1 MPDKSLLELV
11 MNEPKP
17 LPRKVP
23 DYMRSRGGIWY
34 WTGAM
39 VMIAFFY
46 EVATGLILFL
56 YYQPSN
62 AYASTEAILGIPYG
76 SVILT
81 THLYGAYIMI
91 ALVYVHLLRNLFVGA
106 YKKPREMQWVS
117 GVILLILTV
126 AVAYFGYSLS
136 GDVLSSDATDVARGI
151 INGFPFIG
159 SYLSLIILGNGESI
173 SLFTRYEGW
182 HIILAG
188 LILVIFAMHFFLA
201 EYNTIMPDPKKGNYK
216 VPALD
221 IEDKDYKPWYPYNLY
236 YMAQI
241 ALFTLALIFIIPSV
255 IAITPHVPALF
266 SPFPQVSAT
275 SPLASLVPPYP
286 PWFLLFVYKELDF
299 GISGTI
305 GPFWASVLF
314 IGLPL
319 VYLFAIPYIDKSETL
334 KTTKRHLYVSTG
346 VIGVIYL
353 IGLSAWGALYPGVP
367 VSNIVGLLFFV
378 IPMIIVIPIVWYI
391 SKIIESGRTKFQNS
405 WKIYVMMVIDGLLSV
420 LAGMAIYSSI
430 ASISLFSSISA
441 IILSVLLAIAGLVTY
456 ALIYGVRR
464 EHTVKKLSPKGH
476 IVFGGLFGF
485 LAVAI
490 ISMISVIPPTNSFN
504 QSLYGIGM
512 GILFLIASSFV
523 MLYRSL
529 VYNE

>member
-319 VYLFAIPYIDKSETL
+319 VYLFAIPYID
-334 KTTKRHLYVSTG
+334 
-346 VIGVIYL
+346 
-353 IGLSAWGALYPGVP
+353 
-367 VSNIVGLLFFV
+367 
-378 IPMIIVIPIVWYI
+378 
-391 SKIIESGRTKFQNS
+391 
-405 WKIYVMMVIDGLLSV
+405 
-420 LAGMAIYSSI
+420 
-430 ASISLFSSISA
+430 
-441 IILSVLLAIAGLVTY
+441 
-456 ALIYGVRR
+456 
-464 EHTVKKLSPKGH
+464 
-476 IVFGGLFGF
+476 
-485 LAVAI
+485 
-490 ISMISVIPPTNSFN
+490 
-504 QSLYGIGM
+504 
-512 GILFLIASSFV
+512 
-523 MLYRSL
+523 
-529 VYNE
+529 

>member
-182 HIILAG
+182 HI
-188 LILVIFAMHFFLA
+188 
-201 EYNTIMPDPKKGNYK
+201 
-216 VPALD
+216 
-221 IEDKDYKPWYPYNLY
+221 
-236 YMAQI
+236 
-241 ALFTLALIFIIPSV
+241 
-255 IAITPHVPALF
+255 
-266 SPFPQVSAT
+266 
-275 SPLASLVPPYP
+275 
-286 PWFLLFVYKELDF
+286 
-299 GISGTI
+299 
-305 GPFWASVLF
+305 
-314 IGLPL
+314 
-319 VYLFAIPYIDKSETL
+319 
-334 KTTKRHLYVSTG
+334 
-346 VIGVIYL
+346 
-353 IGLSAWGALYPGVP
+353 
-367 VSNIVGLLFFV
+367 
-378 IPMIIVIPIVWYI
+378 
-391 SKIIESGRTKFQNS
+391 
-405 WKIYVMMVIDGLLSV
+405 
-420 LAGMAIYSSI
+420 
-430 ASISLFSSISA
+430 
-441 IILSVLLAIAGLVTY
+441 
-456 ALIYGVRR
+456 
-464 EHTVKKLSPKGH
+464 
-476 IVFGGLFGF
+476 
-485 LAVAI
+485 
-490 ISMISVIPPTNSFN
+490 
-504 QSLYGIGM
+504 
-512 GILFLIASSFV
+512 
-523 MLYRSL
+523 
-529 VYNE
+529 

>member
-1 MPDKSLLELV
+1 MEDKGLLEKI
-11 MNEPKP
+11 MNEPQP
-17 LPRKVP
+17 LPRRVP
-23 DYMRSRGGIWY
+23 DYMRGKGGIWY

-46 EVATGLILFL
+46 EVVTGLILFL
-56 YYQPSN
+56 YYEPSN
-62 AYASTEAILGIPYG
+62 AYASTEAILTIPYG

-117 GVILLILTV
+117 GIILLFLTV

-136 GDVLSSDATDVARGI
+136 GDVLSSDAIDVARGI
-151 INGFPFIG
+151 MDGFPVIG
-159 SYLSLIILGNGESI
+159 TYIARIVLGNGESV

-188 LILVIFAMHFFLA
+188 LILVLFAMHFFLA
-201 EYNTIMPDPKKGNYK
+201 EYNTIMPDPKRNAYR
-216 VPALD
+216 VPLVD
-221 IEDKDYKPWYPYNLY
+221 REEKNYKPWQPYNLY

-241 ALFTLALIFIIPSV
+241 SFFTLALIFIIPSIV
-255 IAITPHVPALF
+255 AIIPHVPALF
-266 SPFPQVSAT
+266 SPFPQVSPT
-275 SPLASLVPPYP
+275 SPLAISVPPYP

-299 GISGTI
+299 AISAVI

-319 VYLFAIPYIDKSETL
+319 VYLLIIPYIEKTPTL
-334 KTTKRHLYVSTG
+334 KPTRRPIIVATG

-353 IGLSAWGALYPGVP
+353 IGLSTWGALYPGVP
-367 VSNIVGLLFFV
+367 VSNVVALLFFV
-378 IPMIIVIPIVWYI
+378 VPMAIVIPLVWYLANL
-391 SKIIESGRTKFQNS
+391 IESGRVKSQNS
-405 WKIYVMMVIDGLLSV
+405 WKIYVLMTLDGFLAVLS
-420 LAGMAIYSSI
+420 GYSILS
-430 ASISLFSSISA
+430 ALETHSLFSTISM
-441 IILSVLLAIAGLVTY
+441 IILLVLLAISSLVTY
-456 ALIYGVRR
+456 SLVYGVK
-464 EHTVKKLSPKGH
+464 TSVPAKLSSRGYV
-476 IVFGGLFGF
+476 VFSGIYGF
-485 LAVAI
+485 LAIAI
-490 ISMISVIPPTNSFN
+490 ISIISVIPPTNTFN

-512 GILFLIASSFV
+512 GLIFFIAGGFI
-523 MLYRSL
+523 MLYRSH